1 MKKRILIEVFIPI
14 LSLRFLMEVT
24 LSLKIEEMKE
34 MIYKNLEYIP
44 QKDIPIKMF
53 MYVYNERSK
62 QIMHPEQYLYESDIA
77 YGDCLLL
84 I

>member
-14 LSLRFLMEVT
+14 LSLRFLVEVS
-24 LSLKIEEMKE
+24 LSLKIQEMKE
-34 MIYKNLEYIP
+34 MKYRNLEYIN
-44 QKDIPIKMF
+44 QKDIHVKMF

>member
-14 LSLRFLMEVT
+14 LSLRFLVEVS

-34 MIYKNLEYIP
+34 MIYTNLEYIT

>member
-24 LSLKIEEMKE
+24 LSL
-34 MIYKNLEYIP
+34 MIYKNLEYIT

>member
-1 MKKRILIEVFIPI
+1 
-14 LSLRFLMEVT
+14 
-24 LSLKIEEMKE
+24 MKE
-34 MIYKNLEYIP
+34 MIYKNLEYIT

>member
-14 LSLRFLMEVT
+14 LSLRFLVEVS

-34 MIYKNLEYIP
+34 MIYRNVEYIT